1 MKTLR
6 RLCVASMLT
15 FTLSLSIF
23 AGQMSTTVVQPPPPA
38 NAEAAGDMSTTATAS
53 DNAPENG
60 EASVLDS
67 VSEAALSLLQNVL
80 SLL

>member
-15 FTLSLSIF
+15 FTLSFSIF

-38 NAEAAGDMSTTATAS
+38 NAEAAGGMSTTAS